1 MNTSWLTR
9 FTDDEDFVLEKIR
22 GYSINANNFLTVL
35 TKGIKGNAICIV
47 KVVSLFPIMVKL
59 ITGIEKDEK

>member
-1 MNTSWLTR
+1 LNTSWLTR

-35 TKGIKGNAICIV
+35 TEGIKGNAICIV